1 MTASQIIFGMRF
13 LSGML
18 ILEKNI
24 PMASKKNETVSF
36 VLRFTQKIY
45 ETESGEHSIQWR
57 GIIKHVQGEDES
69 KFVEF
74 EDAVSFMQ
82 QKLADLTLE
91 GIENKSPKEQKGI
104 LAKNFELWKKMTLDS
119 PKLVL
124 DVLKDP
130 KKQLSQV
137 QAQVSQMGDSIT
149 QRIEERLG
157 QRLDIDEWR
166 ASSKS
171 DHKMLVDKIDTLTE
185 QLESLSKTVKKLSS
199 KKK

>member
-1 MTASQIIFGMRF
+1 
-13 LSGML
+13 
-18 ILEKNI
+18 
-24 PMASKKNETVSF
+24 MASKKNETVSF

-57 GIIKHVQGEDES
+57 GNIKHVQGEDES

-82 QKLADLTLE
+82 QKLADLTIE

-137 QAQVSQMGDSIT
+137 QAQVTQMGDSIT

>member
-1 MTASQIIFGMRF
+1 
-13 LSGML
+13 
-18 ILEKNI
+18 
-24 PMASKKNETVSF
+24 
-36 VLRFTQKIY
+36 
-45 ETESGEHSIQWR
+45 
-57 GIIKHVQGEDES
+57 
-69 KFVEF
+69 
-74 EDAVSFMQ
+74 
-82 QKLADLTLE
+82 
-91 GIENKSPKEQKGI
+91 
-104 LAKNFELWKKMTLDS
+104 MTLDS

-171 DHKMLVDKIDTLTE
+171 DHKMLVDKIDTLAE

>member
-1 MTASQIIFGMRF
+1 
-13 LSGML
+13 
-18 ILEKNI
+18 
-24 PMASKKNETVSF
+24 MAGKKNENVSF

-57 GIIKHVQGEDES
+57 GNIKHVQGEDEN

-82 QKLADLTLE
+82 QKLADLTIE

-137 QAQVSQMGDSIT
+137 QAQVTQMGDSIT